1 MNEVATLEAAMTSAT
16 TSPQTTLVHSYLFL
30 RRAIGLIGLALPFV
44 LILGKQLVQGGDLI
58 GSLSG
63 YYYTDLRDVLV
74 GAMCAAGVFLLA
86 YYGHDWVDNVASSVA
101 GLGAIGLAL
110 FPTTPDHDVSAWDRT
125 AGVLHLVFAAVFFLM
140 LAYFCLRLFPHDGE
154 QPEKYGTFY
163 RVCGGV
169 ILACLVLIALAKYFA
184 LAASLHPALWL
195 EALAVCAFGVA
206 WLVKGRTLTPKSVL

>member
-1 MNEVATLEAAMTSAT
+1 MTTAT

-74 GAMCAAGVFLLA
+74 GAMCAVGVFLLA
-86 YYGHDWVDNVASSVA
+86 YYGHDRIDNLASSVA

-110 FPTTPDHDVSAWDRT
+110 LPTTPDHDVTAWDRT
-125 AGVLHLVFAAVFFLM
+125 SGVLHWVFAAVFFLS

-154 QPEKYGTFY
+154 QPPGTGVVY
-163 RVCGGV
+163 RVCGVV
-169 ILACLVLIALAKYFA
+169 ILACLVLIAATKAFGLLPA
-184 LAASLHPALWL
+184 LLPALWL
-195 EALAVCAFGVA
+195 ESVAVWAFGVA
-206 WLVKGRTLTPKSVL
+206 WLVKGQTLEPKSVR

>member
-1 MNEVATLEAAMTSAT
+1 MTTAT
-16 TSPQTTLVHSYLFL
+16 TSPQNTLVHSYLFL

-74 GAMCAAGVFLLA
+74 GAMCAVGVFLLA
-86 YYGHDWVDNVASSVA
+86 YYGHDFVDNVASTVA

-110 FPTTPDHDVSAWDRT
+110 FPTTPDHDVTAWDRT
-125 AGVLHLVFAAVFFLM
+125 SGVLHWVFAAVFFLA

-154 QPEKYGTFY
+154 QPPGTGVVY
-163 RVCGGV
+163 RVCGAV
-169 ILACLVLIALAKYFA
+169 ILACLVLIAVTKA
-184 LAASLHPALWL
+184 LGLLPALLPALWL
-195 EALAVCAFGVA
+195 EAVAVEAFGVA
-206 WLVKGRTLTPKSVL
+206 WLVKGQTLEPKSVR

>member
-1 MNEVATLEAAMTSAT
+1 MTTAT

-30 RRAIGLIGLALPFV
+30 RRAIGLIGLALPVV
-44 LILGKQLVQGGDLI
+44 LILGKQLAQGGDLL
-58 GSLSG
+58 GSLSA

-86 YYGHDWVDNVASSVA
+86 YYGHDSIDNIASTVA

-110 FPTTPDHDVSAWDRT
+110 FPTTPDHDVTAWDRT
-125 AGVLHLVFAAVFFLM
+125 AGVLHLTFAAVFFLA

-154 QPEKYGTFY
+154 QPERFGVLY

-169 ILACLVLIALAKYFA
+169 ILACLVLITLAKY
-184 LAASLHPALWL
+184 LGLTPDLHPALWL
-195 EALAVCAFGVA
+195 EAVAVEAFGVA
-206 WLVKGRTLTPKSVL
+206 WLVKGRSLEPRSVP

>member
-1 MNEVATLEAAMTSAT
+1 MTTAT

-74 GAMCAAGVFLLA
+74 GAMCAVGVFLLA
-86 YYGHDWVDNVASSVA
+86 YYGHDRIDNLASSVA

-110 FPTTPDHDVSAWDRT
+110 LPTTPDHDVTAWDRT
-125 AGVLHLVFAAVFFLM
+125 SGVLHWVFAAVFFLS

-154 QPEKYGTFY
+154 QPPGTGVVY
-163 RVCGGV
+163 RVCGVV
-169 ILACLVLIALAKYFA
+169 ILACLVLIAATKAFGLLPA
-184 LAASLHPALWL
+184 LLPALWL
-195 EALAVCAFGVA
+195 ESVAVWAFGAA
-206 WLVKGRTLTPKSVL
+206 WLVKGQTLEPKSVR

>member
-1 MNEVATLEAAMTSAT
+1 MTTAT
-16 TSPQTTLVHSYLFL
+16 TSPQNTLVHSYLFL
-30 RRAIGLIGLALPFV
+30 RRAIGLIGLALPVV

-74 GAMCAAGVFLLA
+74 GAMCAVGVFLLA
-86 YYGHDWVDNVASSVA
+86 YYGHDRVDNIASTVA

-110 FPTTPDHDVSAWDRT
+110 SPTTPDHDVTAGDRT
-125 AGVLHLVFAAVFFLM
+125 AGVLHLVFAAVFFLS

-154 QPEKYGTFY
+154 QPERFGALY

-169 ILACLVLIALAKYFA
+169 ILACLVLIALAKYVG
-184 LAASLHPALWL
+184 LVPELHPALWL
-195 EALAVCAFGVA
+195 EAVAVEAFGVA
-206 WLVKGRTLTPKSVL
+206 WLVKGRTMEPK

>member
-1 MNEVATLEAAMTSAT
+1 MTTAT

-44 LILGKQLVQGGDLI
+44 LILGKQLVQGGDLV

-74 GAMCAAGVFLLA
+74 GAMCAVGVFLLA
-86 YYGHDWVDNVASSVA
+86 YYGHDRIDNLASSVA

-110 FPTTPDHDVSAWDRT
+110 LPTTPDHDVTAWDRT
-125 AGVLHLVFAAVFFLM
+125 SGVLHWVFAAVFFLS

-154 QPEKYGTFY
+154 QPPGTGVVY
-163 RVCGGV
+163 RVCGVV
-169 ILACLVLIALAKYFA
+169 ILACLVLIAATKAFGLLPA
-184 LAASLHPALWL
+184 LLPALWL
-195 EALAVCAFGVA
+195 ESVAVWAFGVA
-206 WLVKGRTLTPKSVL
+206 WLVKGQTLEPKSVR

>member
-1 MNEVATLEAAMTSAT
+1 MTTAT

-86 YYGHDWVDNVASSVA
+86 YYGHDYVDNIASTVA
-101 GLGAIGLAL
+101 GVGAIGLAL

-125 AGVLHLVFAAVFFLM
+125 SGVLHLAFAAVFFLS

-154 QPEKYGTFY
+154 QPPGTSVVY
-163 RVCGGV
+163 RVCGGA
-169 ILACLVLIALAKYFA
+169 ILACLVLIALTSY
-184 LAASLHPALWL
+184 LRLVPELHPALWL
-195 EALAVCAFGVA
+195 EAIAVEAFGAA
-206 WLVKGRTLTPKSVL
+206 WLVKGRTMEPKNVP